1 MIAFEGS
8 AWLPVAVPSKR
19 NGRRNFSATDA
30 RRQRD
35 SLSLAPE
42 RSGLK
47 PPLAVSSAGARLEP
61 FAKTRPIRVLMVA
74 ARFYPDLGGTETH
87 IYEVTRRMALRGD
100 LDLTIL
106 TTDRLGTRSTR
117 EEFEGFSVLR
127 CHSYPRNR
135 DYYFAPAVYKQVR
148 YGDYDIIHCQGIH
161 TAVPVLAMIAARR
174 RRIPYVVTL
183 HTGGHSSDFRHRI
196 RHTQWRALGPLLRG
210 ATAIVAVSRFEQRL
224 FAKVCSLDATRFR
237 IIQNG
242 GDLPRSVRPMEII
255 PGRIVSIGRLE
266 RYKGHQRVIEAL
278 PIVQQSIPD
287 ATLHILGS
295 GPYEGQLRSLINTL
309 GLEKSVK
316 IEYIAPEDRERMAE
330 SLSQTAVVTALS
342 EYEAHPV
349 AIIEAL
355 TLGIPTVGLDTAGI
369 GDLVLDG
376 LVRGV
381 PKNASPA
388 MIARVLIAVLEG
400 QHVSSSAKLP
410 TWDGAAVDLAHV
422 YMDAVEAAQIQ
433 LRS

>member
-19 NGRRNFSATDA
+19 NGRQNSSAADA

-35 SLSLAPE
+35 SLSLSPE

-127 CHSYPRNR
+127 CRSYPRNR
-135 DYYFAPAVYKQVR
+135 DYYFAPDVYRQVR
-148 YGDYDIIHCQGIH
+148 HGDYDIIHCQGIH
-161 TAVPVLAMIAARR
+161 TAVPILAIIAARR
-174 RRIPYVVTL
+174 RRVPYVVTL

-196 RHTQWRALGPLLRG
+196 RHAQWRALAPLLRG
-210 ATAIVAVSRFEQRL
+210 AAIVVAVSRFEQRL
-224 FAKVCSLDATRFR
+224 FEEVCSLDATRLR

-242 GDLPRSVRPMEII
+242 GDLPSSVESTEII
-255 PGRIVSIGRLE
+255 PGRIVSTGRLE
-266 RYKGHQRVIEAL
+266 RYKGHQRVIDAL
-278 PIVQQSIPD
+278 PIIQQSIPN

-295 GPYEGQLRSLINTL
+295 GPYERQLRSLINTR
-309 GLEKSVK
+309 GLEKSVT
-316 IEYIAPEDRERMAE
+316 IEYIAPADRERMAV
-330 SLSQTAVVTALS
+330 SLRQAAIVTALS

-349 AIIEAL
+349 TIMEAL

-369 GDLVLDG
+369 RDLVEDG
-376 LVRGV
+376 LVTGV
-381 PKNASPA
+381 PRDASPT
-388 MIARVLIAVLEG
+388 MIARVLIAALEG
-400 QHVSSSAKLP
+400 HRVSSSAKLP
-410 TWDGAAVDLAHV
+410 TWDSAAFDLAHV
-422 YMDAVEAAQIQ
+422 YVDVVEAAPTP

>member
-19 NGRRNFSATDA
+19 NGRQNSSATDA

-35 SLSLAPE
+35 SLSLSLE
-42 RSGLK
+42 RSGSK

-61 FAKTRPIRVLMVA
+61 FAKARPIRVLMVA
-74 ARFYPDLGGTETH
+74 ARFYPDLGGTETA
-87 IYEVTRRMALRGD
+87 IYEITRRMALRGD

-106 TTDRLGTRSTR
+106 TTDRLGTRSTT

-127 CHSYPRNR
+127 CRSYPRNR
-135 DYYFAPAVYKQVR
+135 DYYFAPAIYRQVR

-174 RRIPYVVTL
+174 RRVPYVVTL

-210 ATAIVAVSRFEQRL
+210 AAIIVAVSRFERQL
-224 FAKVCSLDATRFR
+224 FEEVCSIDATRFR
-237 IIQNG
+237 IVHNG
-242 GDLPRSVRPMEII
+242 GDLPRSMQPTEII
-255 PGRIVSIGRLE
+255 PGRIVSSGRLE

-295 GPYEGQLRSLINTL
+295 GPYERQLRSLINTL
-309 GLEKSVK
+309 GLEKSVT
-316 IEYIAPEDRERMAE
+316 IEYIAPDDRERMAV
-330 SLSQTAVVTALS
+330 SLSQAAVVTALS

-349 AIIEAL
+349 AIMEAL

-369 GDLVLDG
+369 GDLVEDG
-376 LVRGV
+376 LVKGV
-381 PKNASPA
+381 PGDASPT
-388 MIARVLIAVLEG
+388 MIARVLIAALED
-400 QHVSSSAKLP
+400 QRVSSSARLP
-410 TWDGAAVDLAHV
+410 TWDSAAVDLAHI
-422 YMDAVEAAQIQ
+422 YMDAVEAAPTP